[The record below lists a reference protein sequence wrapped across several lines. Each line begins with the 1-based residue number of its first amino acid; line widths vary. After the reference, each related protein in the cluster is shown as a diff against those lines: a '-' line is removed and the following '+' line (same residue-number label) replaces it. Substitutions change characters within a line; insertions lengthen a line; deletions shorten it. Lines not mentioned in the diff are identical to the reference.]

1 MSDPSTAEPE
11 QFEYSRT
18 IRNGFN
24 RCVRCGIVFG
34 AENRD
39 GDIRGEERSLGI
51 SSGVNYTY
59 GPVRDRAGN
68 QYENVGD
75 SEPGA
80 YLMHSDCY
88 QEYHAEL
95 KAEENESLQE
105 YVADGSAESE

>member
-1 MSDPSTAEPE
+1 MTDQSTTDPE

-18 IRNGFN
+18 IRNGFD
-24 RCVRCGIVFG
+24 RCVRCGIIFG

-39 GDIRGEERSLGI
+39 GDIRGEEQSPGVG
-51 SSGVNYTY
+51 SGVNYTY

-75 SEPGA
+75 SEPGT
-80 YLMHSDCY
+80 YLMHDDCY

-95 KAEENESLQE
+95 KAKENESLQE
-105 YVADGSAESE
+105 YVPNGSGESE